1 MKFIA
6 ILLGKLFRVLT
17 RVCTDLHKVYVD
29 DEAYNLS
36 HGQAYE
42 FYGVDRDHGAMVI
55 VRPDQRMYRDCSY
68 FANADNNR
76 YFEDK
81 QR

>member
-6 ILLGKLFRVLT
+6 ILLGRLFKVLT
-17 RVCTDLHKVYVD
+17 KVCTDLHKAYVD

-55 VRPDQRMYRDCSY
+55 VRPDQRMFRDCSY
-68 FANADNNR
+68 FVNAD
-76 YFEDK
+76 K
-81 QR
+81 

>member
-1 MKFIA
+1 MKFIS
-6 ILLGKLFRVLT
+6 ILLGRLFSVLT
-17 RVCTDLHKVYVD
+17 KLCTDLHKVYVD

-55 VRPDQRMYRDCSY
+55 VRPDQRMFRDCSC
-68 FANADNNR
+68 FVNP
-76 YFEDK
+76 DK
-81 QR
+81 

>member
-1 MKFIA
+1 M
-6 ILLGKLFRVLT
+6 R
-17 RVCTDLHKVYVD
+17 DLHKVYVD

-55 VRPDQRMYRDCSY
+55 VRPDQHISKISSAEDLESIGAFFKG
-68 FANADNNR
+68 FALPRKSKNSLVSSPR
-76 YFEDK
+76 L
-81 QR
+81 